1 MPAGPDG
8 FMYCHIGR
16 GRLMRYNLSIGNGSL
31 RKRVSA
37 MVAMLLAIL
46 AAISMPAR
54 CLPSPAAPQGMPA
67 SADFLPK
74 ATDPRAA
81 QPYGSAAGYSAMKR
95 LANGHMIV
103 FGMSHTAN
111 ENNAVETYD
120 PVANKWT
127 VRIPHTAA
135 TWARVGMK
143 NRNFLG
149 NRDNQVNM
157 MLRPFNEYWVME
169 GEGGGMNADGNY
181 RGIVD
186 TLTWKWKF
194 IDDNRVWEPSGDDPP
209 KIWDGVGEW
218 IDELNCGV
226 IYGGTRGNPGDWLQI
241 FMPKAGIP
249 RFARKIYSNE
259 WGNQSFPGAEMLRYV
274 SQSNWVRGKY
284 LYIYAGIHRDRALV
298 DSKSQTIYKLDVTNP
313 DAPVMTT
320 ESVNTL
326 PADQAVKGDAV
337 LGDYDRVHDLAMM
350 TDGVHVNVY
359 SYATKTWANVPV
371 NTPADPARLSPDT
384 SGTGAQGRWSPEVGQ
399 MIILSAYNG
408 RTFGLR
414 LNYST
419 GSASLSPTSTPSPS
433 STSSSPPLPPAPLSP
448 PAGRPS
454 SSGTTIPPAFSIA
467 TTSGE
472 VWTLGSDDPGT
483 PGARLIL
490 RNGINAGGG
499 SGTTLEVANNVIYT
513 GYGGRWWSWT
523 ERTWV
528 ASSDPNAR
536 TPSPSLPPP
545 ALPPPSVSPPSLPP
559 SPSAPQLP
567 STRRFPPAGNLTLTA
582 TAVPYV
588 GVARV
593 LANSK
598 HLDFARLGNRWYKM
612 AGDHS
617 ATGSPLDVAIPPN
630 TFQGGRQEILSFNVP
645 ANDWREDTPY
655 YLPASYGVQ
664 GANPDDSAFVV
675 TVGSEIWVANSE
687 TNRGIDQPAGAAK
700 QVDLKQQ
707 IGAYTPPSTP
717 WRLGHWR
724 VVAPVPWILH
734 GNRAWR
740 GFFDPVKN
748 RIIVPAGNGTVYW
761 VTIDAT
767 TGADLTQY
775 INGQPVTHGNHWFT
789 TAGVATDFANR
800 KFYLYDII
808 DSELWQA
815 DMDTLALAKIANIP
829 EPPAQT
835 QSAVKITWHPDLRAV
850 VMNLQA
856 KTHAFEV
863 DSGKLTSWPRR
874 DGYVDARGIYIP
886 TSTLF
891 FDSDTHDIV
900 SVGTEDFNEGGGP
913 APLTYW
919 RLKIH

>member
-1 MPAGPDG
+1 VEALDG
-8 FMYCHIGR
+8 TVYCLIGR
-16 GRLMRYNLSIGNGSL
+16 GRLMGCNLSIGNGSP

-37 MVAMLLAIL
+37 MAALLLTVL
-46 AAISMPAR
+46 AVTSMPAR
-54 CLPSPAAPQGMPA
+54 CLPSPAAPQGMPT

-81 QPYGSAAGYSAMKR
+81 QPYGSASGYSAMKR
-95 LANGHMIV
+95 MSNGHMIV

-135 TWARVGMK
+135 TWARVGMR

-169 GEGGGMNADGNY
+169 GEGSGMNMDGNY

-186 TLTWKWKF
+186 TLTWKWRF

-241 FMPKAGIP
+241 FIPKAGTP
-249 RFARKIYSNE
+249 RFARKVYSNE
-259 WGNQSFPGAEMLRYV
+259 WGNQSFPGSEMLRYV

-284 LYIYAGIHRDRALV
+284 LYIYGGIHRNRALV
-298 DSKSQTIYKLDVTNP
+298 DSKSQTIYKLDVSNP
-313 DAPVMTT
+313 NAPVMTT

-337 LGDYDRVHDLAMM
+337 LSDYDPAHDMAVM

-359 SYATKTWANVPV
+359 SYATKSWANVPV
-371 NTPADPARLSPDT
+371 NTPVDPARLSPDS

-419 GSASLSPTSTPSPS
+419 ASASVSAPSVSP
-433 STSSSPPLPPAPLSP
+433 
-448 PAGRPS
+448 
-454 SSGTTIPPAFSIA
+454 
-467 TTSGE
+467 
-472 VWTLGSDDPGT
+472 
-483 PGARLIL
+483 
-490 RNGINAGGG
+490 
-499 SGTTLEVANNVIYT
+499 
-513 GYGGRWWSWT
+513 
-523 ERTWV
+523 
-528 ASSDPNAR
+528 
-536 TPSPSLPPP
+536 PSLPPP
-545 ALPPPSVSPPSLPP
+545 PVSLPSFPPASVAIPSLPPPSVSPASVSRPSLPPPSVSPPSVSPPSVSPPSVSPPSVSRPSLPP

-567 STRRFPPAGNLTLTA
+567 STRQFPPAGNLTLTA
-582 TAVPYV
+582 TPVPYV

-617 ATGSPLDVAIPPN
+617 GTGSPLDAAIPPN

-664 GANPDDSAFVV
+664 GADPDDSAFVV

-700 QVDLKQQ
+700 QVDLREQ
-707 IGAYTPPSTP
+707 IGAYTPPSKQWP
-717 WRLGHWR
+717 LGHWR
-724 VVAPVPWILH
+724 VVAPAPSILR

-748 RIIVPAGNGTVYW
+748 RIIVPAGNGTVFW

-767 TGADLTQY
+767 TGADMTQY
-775 INGQPVTHGNHWFT
+775 ANGQPVTHGNHWFT
-789 TAGVATDFANR
+789 TAGVATDFAKR

-874 DGYVDARGIYIP
+874 DGYVNARGMYIP

-891 FDSDTHDIV
+891 FDPDTHDIV

-919 RLKIH
+919 RLTIH

>member
-1 MPAGPDG
+1 MLAEALDG
-8 FMYCHIGR
+8 IVYCLIGR
-16 GRLMRYNLSIGNGSL
+16 GRLMRCNLSIGNGSL

-37 MVAMLLAIL
+37 MAALLLTIL
-46 AAISMPAR
+46 AATSMPAW
-54 CLPSPAAPQGMPA
+54 CLPSPAAPQGMPT

-95 LANGHMIV
+95 MSNGHMIV

-169 GEGGGMNADGNY
+169 GEGGGINADGNY

-241 FMPKAGIP
+241 FIPKAGTP
-249 RFARKIYSNE
+249 RFVRKVYSNQ
-259 WGNQSFPGAEMLRYV
+259 WGNQSFPGSEMLRYV

-284 LYIYAGIHRDRALV
+284 LYIYGGIHRNRASA

-326 PADQAVKGDAV
+326 PPDQAVKGDAV
-337 LGDYDRVHDLAMM
+337 LGDYDPVHELAVI

-359 SYATKTWANVPV
+359 SYATKSWANVLV
-371 NTPADPARLSPDT
+371 NTLADPARLSPDS

-419 GSASLSPTSTPSPS
+419 GSASSSSTSTPSPS
-433 STSSSPPLPPAPLSP
+433 STPSSPSSPPLPP
-448 PAGRPS
+448 G
-454 SSGTTIPPAFSIA
+454 
-467 TTSGE
+467 
-472 VWTLGSDDPGT
+472 
-483 PGARLIL
+483 
-490 RNGINAGGG
+490 
-499 SGTTLEVANNVIYT
+499 
-513 GYGGRWWSWT
+513 
-523 ERTWV
+523 RTWV
-528 ASSDPNAR
+528 ANSDPNAR
-536 TPSPSLPPP
+536 TLSPSLPPP
-545 ALPPPSVSPPSLPP
+545 SLPPPPLPPPSLPPPSLPPPSLPPPSLPP
-559 SPSAPQLP
+559 SSVSPPSVSLPSLPLSPSAPQVP
-567 STRRFPPAGNLTLTA
+567 STRQFPPAGNLTLTA
-582 TAVPYV
+582 TTVPYV

-617 ATGSPLDVAIPPN
+617 ATGSPLDVPIPPN

-664 GANPDDSAFVV
+664 GANADDSAFVV
-675 TVGSEIWVANSE
+675 TVGSEIWLANSE

-700 QVDLKQQ
+700 QVDLRQQ
-707 IGAYTPPSTP
+707 ISAYTPPSTKWP
-717 WRLGHWR
+717 LGHWR
-724 VVAPVPWILH
+724 VVAPVPSILH

-740 GFFDPVKN
+740 GFFDSVKN
-748 RIIVPAGNGTVYW
+748 RIIVPAGNGTVCW

-767 TGADLTQY
+767 TGTDMTQY
-775 INGQPVTHGNHWFT
+775 ISGQPVTYGNHWFT
-789 TAGVATDFANR
+789 TAGVATDFASR

-835 QSAVKITWHPDLRAV
+835 QSAVKITWHPELRAV

-874 DGYVDARGIYIP
+874 DGYVNARGIYIP

-891 FDSDTHDIV
+891 FDPDTHDIV